1 MTDQELKRLN
11 RAELLEMLV
20 AQSELCD
27 ELQKKSDDLQK
38 KLEERRIDLD
48 SSGTMAEAAM
58 KLSGIF
64 EAADKASKLYV
75 ENIERM
81 SREMEEACKSKL
93 AEAET
98 EAQRII
104 ADAERQR
111 DLILQKAKEIIRNNL
126 KAAAGD
132 VSRRKPDDAGDAD
145 K

>member
-126 KAAAGD
+126 KAAAGN

>member
-81 SREMEEACKSKL
+81 SREIEEACKSKL